1 MINHPRTEQCFY
13 GMNDFVFKLA
23 FSIPMSL
30 SAPIDHVI
38 KIKCL
43 LLSLQC
49 SIEWFH
55 FACVGLTTKPRGKW
69 YETQTF
75 KWMMPLVFSI
85 TVMTNSALL
94 TICFAVLHL
103 CYVGIVLDALKTER
117 ENRTPCGLG
126 SDGC

>member
-1 MINHPRTEQCFY
+1 MINHSRTEQCFS
-13 GMNDFVFKLA
+13 GMNDFVFELL
-23 FSIPMSL
+23 FSILMSL

-75 KWMMPLVFSI
+75 KRMVPLVFSM
-85 TVMTNSALL
+85 TVMANSALL
-94 TICFAVLHL
+94 TMCFAVHL
-103 CYVGIVLDALKTER
+103 CCVGIVLDALKTER
-117 ENRTPCGLG
+117 ENRTSCGLG

>member
-1 MINHPRTEQCFY
+1 MINHLRREQCF
-13 GMNDFVFKLA
+13 GMNACVFKLA

-75 KWMMPLVFSI
+75 KRTRPLAFSI

-94 TICFAVLHL
+94 SICFAVLRL
-103 CYVGIVLDALKTER
+103 CSVGIVLDALKTER
-117 ENRTPCGLG
+117 ENRTPCGPG

>member
-1 MINHPRTEQCFY
+1 
-13 GMNDFVFKLA
+13 
-23 FSIPMSL
+23 MSL

-43 LLSLQC
+43 LLFLQC

-75 KWMMPLVFSI
+75 KRMVPLVFSM

-94 TICFAVLHL
+94 TMCFAVHL
-103 CYVGIVLDALKTER
+103 CCVGIVLDALKTER
-117 ENRTPCGLG
+117 ENRT
-126 SDGC
+126 SWK